1 MSVEHVSNPPA
12 RRPSMPEVVSIRSK
26 VRVPPVTQ
34 TLGTSNAGPGDQS
47 AWSADSKQR
56 PGARLE
62 IPQRES
68 GAVGEPFSDQPHG
81 ISVARGSAVASN
93 GYGWSKPRHLLFIFR
108 TRDSYNTQPDIAF
121 AEGGTPNKVR
131 HNPAPRQLAHILLW
145 FHQGLVWITPSW
157 RLIGIAM
164 RLRQKNEERL
174 RGRHHVQAQESQAS
188 HDDPVGH
195 RCRPYSAE
203 SHSSAQ
209 LIAAKPAPFARTPQR
224 FPTGPFQE
232 LFSRPRPLPPR

>member
-12 RRPSMPEVVSIRSK
+12 RRSSMPEVVSIRSK

-34 TLGTSNAGPGDQS
+34 TLGTSNARPGDRS

-62 IPQRES
+62 IPS
-68 GAVGEPFSDQPHG
+68 ANP
-81 ISVARGSAVASN
+81 VAWANHFPINRTAYRSHEAPPSPLIDMDGRSPV
-93 GYGWSKPRHLLFIFR
+93 IFR
-108 TRDSYNTQPDIAF
+108 TRDSCTRSQTSLLQKAAHQTKF
-121 AEGGTPNKVR
+121 ATIRRRGNWLTYCFG
-131 HNPAPRQLAHILLW
+131 

-188 HDDPVGH
+188 HDDPVGY
-195 RCRPYSAE
+195 RRRPYSAE